1 MTLVA
6 LAAVAAVLAGA
17 ALWAAF
23 RVPLSADAFRR
34 TNFRGKSIPATAGVV
49 VAVVG
54 AGGSLALLA
63 ADDVD
68 AAVAFAGFQAAA
80 GFGVLGFLDDM
91 GGQPGGGGFGG
102 HLRALRNGKVTTGLV
117 KAVLG
122 GLLALMVAG
131 IVTDGGGVVGWLR
144 DGVIVALAANLANL
158 FDRAPARTTKV
169 AVLAAVALAITVGLA
184 SDGGGDGGVAV
195 AVLGVGAAVGL
206 APWELRERLMQGD
219 TGANVVGG
227 LLGLGAVAELGSA
240 ALWGLVV
247 VLFALNLASEK
258 ISFSKVIDATAP
270 LRWFDRLGRPAP

>member
-1 MTLVA
+1 MTVIVVTA
-6 LAAVAAVLAGA
+6 AAAVVAGA
-17 ALWAAF
+17 LGWSIL

-34 TNFRGKSIPATAGVV
+34 TNFRGNSIPATAGVV
-49 VAVVG
+49 VALVG
-54 AGGSLALLA
+54 AGGSLVLLA
-63 ADDVD
+63 VGDVE

-102 HLRALRNGKVTTGLV
+102 HLRALKNGKVTTGLV

-131 IVTDGGGVVGWLR
+131 IVTDGGGVAGWLR
-144 DGVIVALAANLANL
+144 DGAIVALAANLANL

-169 AVLAAVALAITVGLA
+169 AVLAAVALVLGVVAG
-184 SDGGGDGGVAV
+184 SGDDGGVAIG
-195 AVLGVGAAVGL
+195 VLGVGAAVGL

-227 LLGLGAVAELGSA
+227 LLGLGAAAELGST
-240 ALWGLVV
+240 ALWALVV

-258 ISFSKVIDATAP
+258 VSFSKVIDATAP